1 MIQNKFKI
9 GWIYINRK
17 IKKEWSKAYSDLF
30 DGYFDQLFTFA
41 LNMVFREDVA
51 NDIVQE
57 VFIAIY
63 EKSIL
68 KNYQGSLKAYLYTS
82 VRNRCYNYLRDA
94 KVEDRNMALYAEA
107 AVYSDNVD
115 MIDREEILEKIRVV
129 LDELPEKCRE
139 VCLLRFVHGYKYSE
153 ISEQLGMNENTVK
166 AQLHRGL
173 DKLKHGFSD
182 YDFVLVFFV
191 LVASLEYM

>member
-1 MIQNKFKI
+1 MIERLRRND
-9 GWIYINRK
+9 R
-17 IKKEWSKAYSDLF
+17 KAYSELF
-30 DGYFDQLFTFA
+30 DGYFDKLFTFA

-63 EKSIL
+63 EKSVL
-68 KNYQGSLKAYLYTS
+68 KNYRGSLKAYLYSS

-107 AVYSDNVD
+107 AVYSDSVD
-115 MIDREEILEKIRVV
+115 MIDREEILEKIREV
-129 LDELPEKCRE
+129 LDELPDKCRE

-166 AQLHRGL
+166 VQLHRGL
-173 DKLKHGFSD
+173 EKLKRCFSD
-182 YDFVLVFFV
+182 YDFALVLFV
-191 LVASLEYM
+191 LTVCLENI